1 MADDHNPMNPYGGRK
16 DDDERGDANGGD
28 GLEEMLR
35 GLMGGGTPDP
45 QMMDALRQMGMGSMD
60 PAQMGMMQAQLQAMM
75 SGDSGSAFNEQ
86 LAANVARQVVSA
98 EGDPSVP
105 TSTKS
110 DVAQVAAVARG
121 VLDDIEIVDTA
132 DTLAGRAR
140 LKGIDTG
147 SRSADAETELDAL
160 LARGTRR
167 GVGDGSPLSAS
178 DLVRLHDAATSDR
191 TRLVALDDRADIDR
205 YASIIARSDRARFL
219 TPELHREMFAE
230 LTTDPA
236 AAEGI
241 DVASLD
247 LPPAMAG
254 LVNVSRGTVA

>member
-110 DVAQVAAVARG
+110 DVTQVAAVAN
-121 VLDDIEIVDTA
+121 LW
-132 DTLAGRAR
+132 
-140 LKGIDTG
+140 
-147 SRSADAETELDAL
+147 LDAVTDFAAPGAPGRGCPPHRAAAGS
-160 LARGTRR
+160 AR
-167 GVGDGSPLSAS
+167 
-178 DLVRLHDAATSDR
+178 
-191 TRLVALDDRADIDR
+191 
-205 YASIIARSDRARFL
+205 RSDWRWPVSYTHL
-219 TPELHREMFAE
+219 T
-230 LTTDPA
+230 
-236 AAEGI
+236 
-241 DVASLD
+241 
-247 LPPAMAG
+247 LPTKA
-254 LVNVSRGTVA
+254 

>member
-105 TSTKS
+105 TSTKRTTAS
-110 DVAQVAAVARG
+110 ANALRPRANLRAMIWGMPWG
-121 VLDDIEIVDTA
+121 V
-132 DTLAGRAR
+132 RAPP
-140 LKGIDTG
+140 
-147 SRSADAETELDAL
+147 
-160 LARGTRR
+160 RR
-167 GVGDGSPLSAS
+167 
-178 DLVRLHDAATSDR
+178 
-191 TRLVALDDRADIDR
+191 
-205 YASIIARSDRARFL
+205 
-219 TPELHREMFAE
+219 
-230 LTTDPA
+230 
-236 AAEGI
+236 
-241 DVASLD
+241 ASLSTD
-247 LPPAMAG
+247 ACSATARPLCT
-254 LVNVSRGTVA
+254 N